1 MRLQMQFRPCRSQSD
16 AVRVSRTVICLL
28 LVLVLAASATTTPI
42 LTADPNRYLADIKTL
57 AAPNMEGRG
66 PGTKGLERAS
76 KYIEHRYKE
85 LGLQPTAAPEAATCN
100 TFTVTTWRKVE
111 IGQCTGG

>member
-85 LGLQPTAAPEAATCN
+85 LGLQACRHRRLPAAIYGDDR
-100 TFTVTTWRKVE
+100 RKVE
-111 IGQCTGG
+111 IGQ